1 MHGEGFAVHLLDLDR
16 FKEVNDSLGH
26 AIGDSLLFEVAS
38 RLRNCAGP
46 EDVVARLGGDE
57 FTVLQPLSPAGAE
70 DATRLASKLMHA
82 IAKPFD
88 IDGHHLAI
96 ETSIGIVLAPDHGL
110 QPDELL
116 KKADLALYSAKA
128 GGRNGWRLFEGD
140 MEGEARTRL
149 ELAMDLR
156 TSINRDE
163 FELHYQPVVSLAD
176 ESWIGAEALV
186 RWRHPQRGLVSPAAF
201 IPLAEDTGMIVA
213 LGEWVLNR
221 ACRDAAAWPSH
232 LSIAVNLSPVQI
244 RNGNLVEVVKRALAS
259 SGLAAGR
266 LELEVTESVLLE
278 HNAQN
283 VKVLRELQ
291 ELGISIVL
299 DDFGVGYS
307 SMSYLLSF
315 PFNKIK
321 IDRTFV
327 AELPRRQDC
336 AAIVS
341 AVSGLARSL
350 NIETTAEGVETAE
363 QALLLRAAGCTLAQ
377 GYLFGRPCANSAL
390 DFPATGVSRRLIA
403 G

>member
-1 MHGEGFAVHLLDLDR
+1 MSWRGSA
-16 FKEVNDSLGH
+16 
-26 AIGDSLLFEVAS
+26 A
-38 RLRNCAGP
+38 
-46 EDVVARLGGDE
+46 E
-57 FTVLQPLSPAGAE
+57 FIVLQPLGEAGAS
-70 DATRLASKLMHA
+70 DATLLAKSIMQA
-82 IAKPFD
+82 IAKPFA

-110 QPDELL
+110 EADELL

-156 TSINRDE
+156 TSISRDE

-176 ESWIGAEALV
+176 ESWVGAEALV

-259 SGLAAGR
+259 SGLAASR

-341 AVSGLARSL
+341 AVSGWREASTSKPRSK
-350 NIETTAEGVETAE
+350 AS
-363 QALLLRAAGCTLAQ
+363 
-377 GYLFGRPCANSAL
+377 RP
-390 DFPATGVSRRLIA
+390 PSRRCCCARQAARWHKAIRSA
-403 G
+403 GRVRIRRWTFRQQVSAVA